1 MVTVVGLVG
10 RLLCYAL
17 TVTLPRD
24 PGEAKTT
31 ERERQDETS
40 SGSAGASR
48 GAHEIDA
55 DTNNVVPRHRQ
66 LGLRDGI
73 AGLRDLMDRL
83 LAPDGCPWDREQTL
97 DSLRPYLIEEA
108 YEVLEAM
115 DEPEAHRRE
124 LGDLLLQI
132 VFQAALRER
141 EGAFDLE
148 GVIAAI
154 RDKMI
159 RRHPHVFG
167 SEGEAPGA
175 APLDAAAVSRQ
186 WAQIKLA
193 EREVEGAPGSK
204 PGPARPL
211 AGVPRAL
218 PALQR
223 AWRLQDKAA
232 SVGFDWPSIDGASA
246 KIREEWEELDRAR
259 EAGDPRHVQEEFGDL
274 LFVLVRYGQKLGIA
288 AEDALRA
295 TCAKFE
301 DRFAFVMERCHQ
313 EGIEP
318 ASAGLAALDRF
329 WDEAKARG
337 IGRKV

>member
-1 MVTVVGLVG
+1 M
-10 RLLCYAL
+10 AL
-17 TVTLPRD
+17 PVTLPRD
-24 PGEAKTT
+24 PGQAKA
-31 ERERQDETS
+31 S
-40 SGSAGASR
+40 SGAPGEHEGASV
-48 GAHEIDA
+48 D
-55 DTNNVVPRHRQ
+55 DTTPLHRRH
-66 LGLRDGI
+66 GLRDGLE
-73 AGLRDLMDRL
+73 GLRDLMDRL
-83 LAPDGCPWDREQTL
+83 LAPDGCAWDREQTL

-167 SEGEAPGA
+167 ARDGDRP
-175 APLDAAAVSRQ
+175 DADAVSKQ
-186 WAQIKLA
+186 WAQIKED
-193 EREVEGAPGSK
+193 ERASEAKEV
-204 PGPARPL
+204 GPRRPL
-211 AGVPRAL
+211 AGVPRSL

-232 SVGFDWPSIDGASA
+232 SVGFDWPSITGASA
-246 KIREEWEELDRAR
+246 KVREEWEELEQAR
-259 EAGDPRHVQEEFGDL
+259 ESGDVEHVREEFGDL
-274 LFVLVRYGQKLGIA
+274 LFVLVRYGQKLGIT

-301 DRFAFVMERCHQ
+301 ARFAYVMQACH
-313 EGIEP
+313 EHGIDP
-318 ASAGLAALDRF
+318 TTAGLARLDEF
-329 WDEAKARG
+329 WDEAKRRG
-337 IGRKV
+337 IGRPS

>member
-1 MVTVVGLVG
+1 MDAFSTSD
-10 RLLCYAL
+10 RRCACAIAL

-24 PGEAKTT
+24 TDEAKAA
-31 ERERQDETS
+31 S
-40 SGSAGASR
+40 ASGA
-48 GAHEIDA
+48 
-55 DTNNVVPRHRQ
+55 TPTVPEHRR
-66 LGLRDGI
+66 LGLRDGLD
-73 AGLRDLMDRL
+73 GLRDLMDRL
-83 LAPDGCPWDREQTL
+83 LAPEDCPWDR
-97 DSLRPYLIEEA
+97 EEA
-108 YEVLEAM
+108 YEVLDAM
-115 DEPEAHRRE
+115 DDADAHRRE

-132 VFQAALRER
+132 VFQSALRER

-167 SEGEAPGA
+167 ARAGEGA
-175 APLDAAAVSRQ
+175 APDAAAVSRQ
-186 WAQIKLA
+186 WAQIKQA
-193 EREVEGAPGSK
+193 ERGEEAAS
-204 PGPARPL
+204 GPLQPL
-211 AGVPRAL
+211 AGIPRAL

-232 SVGFDWPSIDGASA
+232 SVGFDWPSVEGPAA

-259 EAGDPRHVQEEFGDL
+259 AEGDPDHVREEFGDL
-274 LFVLVRYGQKLGIA
+274 LFVLVRYGQKLGFA

-301 DRFAFVMERCHQ
+301 ARFAHVMARCHA
-313 EGIEP
+313 EGIDP
-318 ASAGLAALDRF
+318 NTAGLAVLDGF

-337 IGRKV
+337 IGRGPG

>member
-1 MVTVVGLVG
+1 M
-10 RLLCYAL
+10 AL

-24 PGEAKTT
+24 PGEAK
-31 ERERQDETS
+31 
-40 SGSAGASR
+40 AS
-48 GAHEIDA
+48 EM
-55 DTNNVVPRHRQ
+55 PRHRQ
-66 LGLRDGI
+66 LGLRDGLD
-73 AGLRDLMDRL
+73 GLRDLMDRL

-108 YEVLEAM
+108 YEVLDAM

-132 VFQAALRER
+132 VFQAAIRER

-167 SEGEAPGA
+167 PRDGA
-175 APLDAAAVSRQ
+175 VLDADAVSRQ
-186 WAQIKLA
+186 WAQIKQA
-193 EREVEGAPGSK
+193 ERDEHGGGDDKA
-204 PGPARPL
+204 GPAQPL
-211 AGVPRAL
+211 AGIPRAL

-259 EAGDPRHVQEEFGDL
+259 EDGDPEHVREEFGDL
-274 LFVLVRYGQKLGIA
+274 LFVLVRYGQKLGIT
-288 AEDALRA
+288 AEDALRS

-301 DRFAFVMERCHQ
+301 ARFAHVMTRCH
-313 EGIEP
+313 ERGIDP
-318 ASAGLAALDRF
+318 SSAGLAVLDGF

-337 IGRKV
+337 IGRRER

>member
-1 MVTVVGLVG
+1 
-10 RLLCYAL
+10 
-17 TVTLPRD
+17 
-24 PGEAKTT
+24 
-31 ERERQDETS
+31 
-40 SGSAGASR
+40 
-48 GAHEIDA
+48 
-55 DTNNVVPRHRQ
+55 
-66 LGLRDGI
+66 
-73 AGLRDLMDRL
+73 MDRL
-83 LAPDGCPWDREQTL
+83 LAPDGCAWDREQTL

-115 DEPEAHRRE
+115 DDPEAHRRE

-159 RRHPHVFG
+159 RRHPHVF
-167 SEGEAPGA
+167 A
-175 APLDAAAVSRQ
+175 ARDGDRPDADAVSKQ
-186 WAQIKLA
+186 WAQIKED
-193 EREVEGAPGSK
+193 ERASEAK
-204 PGPARPL
+204 DAGPRRPL
-211 AGVPRAL
+211 AGVPRSL

-232 SVGFDWPSIDGASA
+232 SVGFDWPSITGASA
-246 KIREEWEELDRAR
+246 KIREEWEELDQAR
-259 EAGDPRHVQEEFGDL
+259 ESGDVDHVREEFGDL

-301 DRFAFVMERCHQ
+301 ARFAYVMQACHEQ
-313 EGIEP
+313 GIDP
-318 ASAGLAALDRF
+318 TTAGLARLDEF
-329 WDEAKARG
+329 WDEAKRRG
-337 IGRKV
+337 IGRPS